1 MLMRCCTGNMAGESA
16 AVRLHLQ
23 ANGAV
28 RPLLHL
34 VLPAQVDP
42 TQQAISAAAT
52 AAWALSSML
61 QGNASAVSDTFRSTL
76 FNALCIQIQCMS
88 PSPCRMVVQDAM
100 SAFEQVYT
108 KDEKVMVMPAVSGI
122 LGQLDMLLYE
132 RLTLQLQ

>member
-16 AVRLHLQ
+16 AVRLRLQ

-34 VLPAQVDP
+34 VLPAQADP

-61 QGNASAVSDTFRSTL
+61 QGNASAVSDTFRSAL
-76 FNALCIQIQCMS
+76 LNALCIQIQCMC
-88 PSPCRMVVQDAM
+88 PSLCHMVKLVQQLTLHF
-100 SAFEQVYT
+100 SQLYT
-108 KDEKVMVMPAVSGI
+108 KDERVMIRDVH
-122 LGQLDMLLYE
+122 
-132 RLTLQLQ
+132 LTV